1 MKSDSGHKQLC
12 FYYHVCKT
20 ASAMFWVVLLTHIA
34 LMEYA
39 QAGYLSGSSC
49 DLQVLC
55 NGHVHMV
62 PTNDDTPLNG
72 RQISFLVRYL
82 RLCRSERHSS
92 TTSKSSYAPKDPI
105 KALETV

>member
-1 MKSDSGHKQLC
+1 
-12 FYYHVCKT
+12 
-20 ASAMFWVVLLTHIA
+20 
-34 LMEYA
+34 MEYA

-105 KALETV
+105 KALETVWGDIPSIVLFFVKSSSNDNITYHNIIA